1 MDVNILDSRPSHSRS
16 LTVQLHVNARGSAIR
31 QGRSCKNLAVKRELN
46 PPIRHLICVT
56 SDTGEQRIMA
66 SQIRT
71 IVIPAAGQGTRLLP
85 STKVTPKELMN
96 VYDRPVLQF
105 AIDEAASAG
114 AERVVMIIHPTKETI
129 RDYLARDQSYIQD
142 LEARGKHEL
151 GRTLAELS
159 PPKRMEIVF
168 AYQHEAL
175 GLGHAISCAA
185 DFVLPGPVAI
195 ILPDDVIFG
204 AGCIGEMA
212 RHYTSGHM
220 VAAMEV
226 APEDTSSY
234 GIFRLAGPSVGRTI
248 AVSGMVEKPALGQ
261 APSRLA
267 AVGRYI
273 LDPVIIPTLLK
284 TRRGAGGEIQ
294 LTDAIAHDSA
304 SVPLSA
310 FRFSGTRYDCGT
322 HDGLLEAAN
331 ARQSMVKAARRVVA

>member
-1 MDVNILDSRPSHSRS
+1 
-16 LTVQLHVNARGSAIR
+16 
-31 QGRSCKNLAVKRELN
+31 
-46 PPIRHLICVT
+46 
-56 SDTGEQRIMA
+56 MA
-66 SQIRT
+66 HQIKT

-85 STKVTPKELMN
+85 ATKVTPKELMN

-105 AIDEAASAG
+105 AIDEAVSAG
-114 AERVVMIIHPTKETI
+114 VDRVVVVIHPTKEAI
-129 RDYLARDQSYIQD
+129 RHYLAPDQSYIRD
-142 LEARGKHEL
+142 LLAKGKHDL
-151 GRTLAELS
+151 GRTLAQLE
-159 PPKRMEIVF
+159 PPRQLEVVF

-204 AGCIGEMA
+204 TPCIGEMA
-212 RHYTSGHM
+212 RHYTGGHM

-226 APEDTSSY
+226 APEDTCSY
-234 GIFRLAGPSVGRTI
+234 GIFRLAGPSVGRSV
-248 AVSGMVEKPALGQ
+248 AVSGMVEKPAFGQ

-273 LDPVIIPTLLK
+273 LDPVVFATLGK

-294 LTDAIAHDSA
+294 LTDAIAHDAA
-304 SVPLSA
+304 SVPFSA

-331 ARQSMVKAARRVVA
+331 ARQSTVKAALQGVA